1 VSRRRLG
8 EDGMIRP
15 LTNGMGLVVALTLSL
30 AIAQQA
36 AADPAM
42 ENHCIRG
49 WTLAAENCSQCHAI
63 GTGAGA
69 GVFAGPS
76 FTAVAAMPS
85 TTGMALDVF
94 LQSHHPSMPSIRLDR
109 DEMDAVIDY
118 ILSLKV
124 AAPSGR

>member
-1 VSRRRLG
+1 
-8 EDGMIRP
+8 MIRP
-15 LTNGMGLVVALTLSL
+15 RTYGWRLGIATDLSL
-30 AIAQQA
+30 AIARQA
-36 AADPAM
+36 AAGPAM
-42 ENHCIRG
+42 ENHRIRG

-63 GTGAGA
+63 GKGAGA

-85 TTGMALDVF
+85 TTGIALDVF
-94 LQSHHPSMPSIRLDR
+94 LQSHHPNMPSVSLDR
-109 DEMDAVIDY
+109 DEMGAVIDY